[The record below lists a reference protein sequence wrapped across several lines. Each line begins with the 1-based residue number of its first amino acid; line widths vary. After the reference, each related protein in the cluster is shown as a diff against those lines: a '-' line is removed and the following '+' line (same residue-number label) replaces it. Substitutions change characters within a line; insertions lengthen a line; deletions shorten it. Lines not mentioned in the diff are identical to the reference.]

1 MMSTF
6 GWPEFLFL
14 LRGAGWSIVLTAI
27 AFSIGSLTGG
37 FFAIMRLSQYGSVRN
52 VAAGYITVIQSIPV
66 LMILFMSYYGLTLF
80 GFEIPPLLAASVSL
94 SVYVSAYLAEIWRG
108 SIQAVPKPQWEAS
121 ASLALTRFQQYRYVI
136 LPQALRL
143 SLPPTVGFLVQLVKN
158 TSIVSVVGFVELSR
172 AGQLV
177 NNATFRPFQV
187 FFVVALLYFAICFP
201 LSRLSRHL
209 ERVLHVGRNN

>member
-1 MMSTF
+1 MSTF
-6 GWPEFLFL
+6 GWPELLFL

-37 FFAIMRLSQYGSVRN
+37 FFAIMRLSQYGSVRS
-52 VAAGYITVIQSIPV
+52 VAAGYITIIQSIPV

>member
-1 MMSTF
+1 MSTF

-14 LRGAGWSIVLTAI
+14 LRAAGWSIILTAI
-27 AFSIGSLTGG
+27 AFAIGSLSGG
-37 FFAIMRLSQYGSVRN
+37 LFAIMRLAQNKLLRSL
-52 VAAGYITVIQSIPV
+52 AAGYITIIQSIPV

-108 SIQAVPKPQWEAS
+108 SIQAVPQQQWEAS
-121 ASLALTRFQQYRYVI
+121 ASLALTRFQQYRYII
-136 LPQALRL
+136 LPQALRI

-177 NNATFRPFQV
+177 NNATFKPFQV
-187 FFVVALLYFAICFP
+187 FLVVAILYFAICFP

-209 ERVLHVGRNN
+209 ERTLHVGRSH

>member
-1 MMSTF
+1 MSTF

-37 FFAIMRLSQYGSVRN
+37 FFAIMRLSQYGSVRSI
-52 VAAGYITVIQSIPV
+52 AAGYITVIQSIPV

-121 ASLALTRFQQYRYVI
+121 TSLALTRFQQYRYVI

>member
-1 MMSTF
+1 MSTF

-14 LRGAGWSIVLTAI
+14 VRSAGWSIILTVI
-27 AFSIGSLTGG
+27 AFGFGTVAGG
-37 FFAIMRLSQYGSVRN
+37 IFAIMRLARSSVLRTL
-52 VAAGYITVIQSIPV
+52 AAGYITVIQSIPV

-80 GFEIPPLLAASVSL
+80 GFEIPPLIAASVSL
-94 SVYVSAYLAEIWRG
+94 SIYVSAYLAEIWRG
-108 SIQAVPKPQWEAS
+108 SIQAVPTQQWEAS
-121 ASLALTRFQQYRYVI
+121 ASLALSRFQQYRYII
-136 LPQALRL
+136 LPQALRI

-177 NNATFRPFQV
+177 NNATFKPFQV
-187 FFVVALLYFAICFP
+187 FLVVAILYFAICFP

-209 ERVLHVGRNN
+209 ERVLHVGRSH

>member
-1 MMSTF
+1 MSTF

-37 FFAIMRLSQYGSVRN
+37 FFAIMRLSQYGSIRSI
-52 VAAGYITVIQSIPV
+52 AAGYIIVIQSIPV

>member
-1 MMSTF
+1 MSTF

-14 LRGAGWSIVLTAI
+14 LRGVSWSIVLTAI

-37 FFAIMRLSQYGSVRN
+37 FFAIMRLSQYGSVRS